1 MSISNPQKLVFYG
14 KYRGRAPYYS
24 PLMGGMGRGMKTGP
38 HQPQRIQNSTTHKT
52 WGVEGVKVTYFTL
65 GVQF

>member
-1 MSISNPQKLVFYG
+1 MVNIGEGPHIICLGWVEW
-14 KYRGRAPYYS
+14 
-24 PLMGGMGRGMKTGP
+24 GGGMKTGP

-65 GVQF
+65 GVQW